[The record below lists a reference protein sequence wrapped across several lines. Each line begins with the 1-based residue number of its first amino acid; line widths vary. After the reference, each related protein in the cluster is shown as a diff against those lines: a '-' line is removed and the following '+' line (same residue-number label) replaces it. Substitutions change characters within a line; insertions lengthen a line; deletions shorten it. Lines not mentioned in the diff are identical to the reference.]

1 MFDKKYLRNNR
12 EEIIEI
18 IVLTGPINFQIS
30 ILILAQKKKETEIK
44 QPKNNYFR

>member
-1 MFDKKYLRNNR
+1 MCDKKYLRNNR
-12 EEIIEI
+12 EETIEI

-30 ILILAQKKKETEIK
+30 IFILAQKKETEIK